1 MTSKTLLVCALA
13 TALSSLGI
21 IAHAETFQWKDSSGQ
36 TVISDTPPPSTAKN
50 RRSIGGQLP
59 SVVSEKVAEKPADG
73 ADGAK
78 AAAAAAPKS
87 TAEKD
92 IEFKKR
98 QQEAKEKAD
107 KQAKQETAAAE
118 KRENCERARRSL
130 TALENNQPMVTLDEN
145 GQRKVM
151 DTTLRQQEI
160 ERTQRVIAETCQ

>member
-21 IAHAETFQWKDSSGQ
+21 IAYAETFQWKDSSGQ

-73 ADGAK
+73 AK
-78 AAAAAAPKS
+78 AAAVAAPKS

-92 IEFKKR
+92 LEFKKR

-160 ERTQRVIAETCQ
+160 ERAQRVIAETCQ